1 MVASHS
7 DATGFEKSMIKY
19 TFLEDDGN
27 ILMVRASN
35 CKYLVA
41 LVYKNTIRIEK
52 PGKFLKAKKHGAKT
66 EIGSSLMEAEF
77 KNIEGSYTY
86 LEWPVLSETYIEN
99 PYFLTFDDQGR
110 LRIYY
115 VKEKSEEIVTE
126 GEKYRCGCFSVDGRE
141 IYAIN
146 EQQEF
151 CRINLRDLKTIVS
164 KIKIPGLADPE
175 KTVSRHIS
183 HVAPLIFAIG
193 FIRKKTKNSIE
204 TFKPYF
210 QIISGDIFD
219 LNQELK
225 MKEFSMP
232 KINDNPVLFRSLY
245 IKERQLLL
253 FGHNESNKVHAVH
266 FDFDGSINGLESLN
280 LGKGTL
286 RGMALL
292 RFKPLIKGKM
302 DRVEIFYQNKYFVV
316 PSQPRIFVLD
326 SIGYLQRFY
335 YCDTRCFAPRLSMPL
350 RPMHINDFNAKEE
363 TLRNRV
369 KIKKS
374 QWKSQSPRRNETK
387 GSRRDSSVPADV
399 WEKKNQT
406 QTSSQQSL

>member
-1 MVASHS
+1 MQDSNEIPHGRFFQKHLFNRNRDDYAYQAIDSPYLLESINEIDKLFVAKEEKLGELTSSMVASHS

-41 LVYKNTIRIEK
+41 LVYKHTIRIEK
-52 PGKFLKAKKHGAKT
+52 PGKFLKAKKHGPKT

-77 KNIEGSYTY
+77 KNKEGSYTY
-86 LEWPVLSETYIEN
+86 LEWPVLSETYIEK
-99 PYFLTFDDQGR
+99 PYFLTLDNQGR
-110 LRIYY
+110 LRIHY

-126 GEKYRCGCFSVDGRE
+126 EEKYRCGCFSVDGRE

-146 EQQEF
+146 EQQEL

-164 KIKIPGLADPE
+164 KIKIPGLDNPE
-175 KTVSRHIS
+175 KIVSRHIF

-232 KINDNPVLFRSLY
+232 KINDNPILFRSLY

-266 FDFDGSINGLESLN
+266 FDFGEILFYDFERINF
-280 LGKGTL
+280 
-286 RGMALL
+286 R
-292 RFKPLIKGKM
+292 KM
-302 DRVEIFYQNKYFVV
+302 EV
-316 PSQPRIFVLD
+316 
-326 SIGYLQRFY
+326 
-335 YCDTRCFAPRLSMPL
+335 
-350 RPMHINDFNAKEE
+350 
-363 TLRNRV
+363 
-369 KIKKS
+369 
-374 QWKSQSPRRNETK
+374 
-387 GSRRDSSVPADV
+387 
-399 WEKKNQT
+399 
-406 QTSSQQSL
+406 